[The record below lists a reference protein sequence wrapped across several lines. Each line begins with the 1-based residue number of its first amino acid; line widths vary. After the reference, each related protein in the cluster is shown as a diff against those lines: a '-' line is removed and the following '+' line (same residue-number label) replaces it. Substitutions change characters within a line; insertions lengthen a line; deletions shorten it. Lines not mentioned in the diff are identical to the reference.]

1 MQQINDQPIA
11 TAAYKCDISTRVMGE
26 RSSDTRAP
34 PKVSKRGGPGQY
46 RGSTG
51 STGYLCRECA
61 EELNERCSPLV
72 SCHLSVQTKRR
83 GAVSEGH
90 GGMQG
95 NEQVGTGPPS
105 RPPARSCPSLSGRT
119 PRTAASPPPH
129 CSSPAL
135 TATAASA
142 PADWAAV
149 SANGAK
155 AARDRINASAAA
167 QRHHPTS
174 ARLRGQGSQGQR
186 GAIASMIPGT

>member
-1 MQQINDQPIA
+1 MQQINNQPIA

-72 SCHLSVQTKRR
+72 SCHLIWQTKCRV
-83 GAVSEGH
+83 AVSEGH
-90 GGMQG
+90 TPACMVTNKWQ
-95 NEQVGTGPPS
+95 PPS

-129 CSSPAL
+129 CSSPAP

-149 SANGAK
+149 SANGAE
-155 AARDRINASAAA
+155 AARDRINANAAA

-174 ARLRGQGSQGQR
+174 AHLRGQGSQGQR